1 MSSNSASS
9 MIVTTR
15 SPRLRASA
23 STDPA
28 DAAVLEAAR
37 ESEFTTDVQL
47 AYLDAV
53 VKNLRGD
60 APSETPEPRVVPAP
74 EPAESPT
81 KGTGPI
87 ALPSDIRPATIIKS
101 LLAVALALALGWLPV
116 QRLLATT
123 SAEAV
128 VNARV
133 ITLRA
138 PIEGEVSMQDADT
151 DVGSMFSHDQN
162 ILVVRNPRADS
173 SHLANLTRERNQ
185 LRTNIGAL
193 EGKKQ
198 LLITSLEEL
207 SVQQERFRIG
217 RIEQLEQRL
226 RQADT
231 DSASAEAQY
240 SVAADAMKR
249 AMTLRKTDAVS
260 QAFLDKA
267 AGDAHV
273 AEQAVK
279 GQAERRKGMLVEL
292 DAAKRGT
299 YVGDSYNDTPQSAQR
314 KMEVSLELSDV
325 QARLVGSRAELE
337 SVEAE
342 LVKEQER
349 HDELSQVAIRSTV
362 NGRIWEMLTAPGEH
376 VNAGQDLVKLLD
388 CGSAIVTASVSETAY
403 QRLAVGQTATFRPR
417 DGGEALKGTV
427 VSLNGLSAVA
437 SNSAI
442 QQNALSREPYHVTLR
457 FPDLLKHTDCRIG
470 RSGLVQFDTAS
481 AADFSRTY

>member
-1 MSSNSASS
+1 MSSNSSSS
-9 MIVTTR
+9 MTTR

-23 STDPA
+23 STEFP
-28 DAAVLEAAR
+28 DAAALEAAR

-53 VKNLRGD
+53 VKDLRGA
-60 APSETPEPRVVPAP
+60 APSETPEPRIVPAP
-74 EPAESPT
+74 EPAQSSDKDT
-81 KGTGPI
+81 KPI
-87 ALPSDIRPATIIKS
+87 TLPSDIRPATIIKS
-101 LLAVALALALGWLPV
+101 LLAVALAVALGWLPV

-138 PIEGEVSMQDADT
+138 PIEGEVSMPDVDT
-151 DVGSMFSHDQN
+151 DVGSMFNLDQN

-173 SHLANLTRERNQ
+173 SHLANLRRERNQ

-198 LLITSLEEL
+198 LLISSLEEL

-260 QAFLDKA
+260 QAYLDKA

-292 DAAKRGT
+292 NAAKSGS

-337 SVEAE
+337 SIEVDIA
-342 LVKEQER
+342 KEQER
-349 HDELSQVAIRSTV
+349 HDELSKAEIRSTV

-417 DGGEALKGTV
+417 DGGAELKGTV

-481 AADFSRTY
+481 AADFPRTY